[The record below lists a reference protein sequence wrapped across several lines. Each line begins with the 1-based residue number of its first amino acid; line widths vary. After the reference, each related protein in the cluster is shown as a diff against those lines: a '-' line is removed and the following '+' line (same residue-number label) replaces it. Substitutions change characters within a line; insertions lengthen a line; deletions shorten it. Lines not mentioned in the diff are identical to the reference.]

1 MVSRRTRHRVCDAA
15 PARLPNLATG
25 AQRADDQHMTD
36 DPSRFRD
43 AVAGDLDAGLRILTH
58 IKTVP
63 AAASTL
69 GSFRAGDGQTEE
81 LT

>member
-1 MVSRRTRHRVCDAA
+1 M
-15 PARLPNLATG
+15 
-25 AQRADDQHMTD
+25 MD
-36 DPSRFRD
+36 DPTRCRD
-43 AVAGDLDAGLRILTH
+43 ALPGDLDAGLRILTH
-58 IKTVP
+58 IKTIP